1 VKLLTVAELIAIRNS
16 GYVETFSYITE
27 LCDAVAAD
35 SISYLVARA
44 RARDRSHIDV
54 SVCVCVC
61 VYDGLCLARC
71 ALN

>member
-1 VKLLTVAELIAIRNS
+1 MKLLTLGELIAVRMCRL
-16 GYVETFSYITE
+16 ETFSYITE

-35 SISYLVARA
+35 SISYLVAGA
-44 RARDRSHIDV
+44 CARDRSHTDV
-54 SVCVCVC
+54 SVCVC